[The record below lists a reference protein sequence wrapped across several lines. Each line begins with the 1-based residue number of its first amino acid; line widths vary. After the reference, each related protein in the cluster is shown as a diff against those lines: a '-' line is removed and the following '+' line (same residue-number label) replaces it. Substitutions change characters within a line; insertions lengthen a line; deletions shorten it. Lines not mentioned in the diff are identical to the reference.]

1 MFQKVCLVIG
11 LMIIFMACSG
21 KSPEMTWSAEEYY
34 HYAKEKYDDEDYW
47 ESSNDFNVVILRFPG
62 SSVADSAQYYLG
74 YSHYFMDEFIIAAA
88 EFRKLI
94 NNMPRSPLVP
104 DAQFMLAESYYQ
116 MSPRAE
122 LDQEYTTKAIQEY
135 QLFVEDFPTH
145 AKREEV
151 EKKLV
156 ELRDK
161 LAKKHLL
168 NAELYRKMHE
178 FRSSLIYYD
187 IVLEQ
192 YYDTDFADD
201 AQYGKALAYFDL
213 DEYQKAKEE
222 LLTFKDKF
230 PESNLNFRVEKK
242 LKDVLRRIEDN

>member
-1 MFQKVCLVIG
+1 
-11 LMIIFMACSG
+11 MACSG
-21 KSPEMTWSAEEYY
+21 KSPEMSWQAEEYY
-34 HYAKEKYDDEDYW
+34 HYAKDKYDNEDYW
-47 ESSNDFNVVILRFPG
+47 ESSNDFNIVILRFPG

-74 YSHYFMDEFIIAAA
+74 CSHYFMDEFIIAAA
-88 EFRKLI
+88 EFKKLI

-104 DAQFMLAESYYQ
+104 DAQFMMAESYYQ

-122 LDQEYTTKAIQEY
+122 LDQEYTNKAIQEY
-135 QLFVEDFPTH
+135 QLFVEDFPSH

-161 LAKKHLL
+161 LARKQLL

-201 AQYGKALAYFDL
+201 AQYGKALAYYDL
-213 DEYQKAKEE
+213 DNYQKAKEE

-230 PESNLNFRVEKK
+230 PNSNLSIKVEKK
-242 LKDVLRRIEDN
+242 LKDVLRRIEDNLD